1 MNSIYL
7 ESIPELNVEFESLK
21 KELTI
26 EKEKMEKESSQYKL
40 MVNIFKFTE
49 KQNDVIR
56 VKSK

>member
-21 KELTI
+21 KELSK

-56 VKSK
+56 VK